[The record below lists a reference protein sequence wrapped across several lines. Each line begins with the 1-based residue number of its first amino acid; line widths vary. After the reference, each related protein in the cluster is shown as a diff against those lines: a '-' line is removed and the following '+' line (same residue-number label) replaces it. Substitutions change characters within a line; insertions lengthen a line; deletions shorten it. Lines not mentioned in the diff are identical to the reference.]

1 MARHRWATGE
11 STPGPDRLDRVL
23 NLNRA
28 ERDTEA
34 EPDTGGEP
42 GAEASWPEFGWTAT
56 TDDGAGDSAD
66 HPTSDSAGSRFS
78 SGVARTG
85 LPLAERG
92 RSGRR
97 WVATRRAALVAAGC
111 ALVVGGWQF
120 VSTDHEDPQVVP
132 IMPPASAGDADSAGG
147 AESPAEAAAPVE
159 EAKDTGA
166 TGQGSGG
173 AQGETVV
180 VHVAGA
186 VQAPGVVETAAG
198 SRVFEVLEKAGGA
211 LPEAELSAVNL
222 AAVVQDG
229 QQILIPRAGEPLPP
243 AGGAPEPEPG
253 TRGSLVNLNTADLP
267 ELEELPRV
275 GPVLAERIVE
285 WRTQHGPFARPEDLD
300 AVPGI
305 GPAMLESL
313 VPLVTV

>member
-11 STPGPDRLDRVL
+11 RTSSPDRLDRVL
-23 NLNRA
+23 NLHSV
-28 ERDTEA
+28 
-34 EPDTGGEP
+34 EPDSDQAWVGADFGGDNSADDRSGSP
-42 GAEASWPEFGWTAT
+42 GPRVA
-56 TDDGAGDSAD
+56 GAGL
-66 HPTSDSAGSRFS
+66 PRGERP
-78 SGVARTG
+78 RT
-85 LPLAERG
+85 
-92 RSGRR
+92 GRR

-111 ALVVGGWQF
+111 ALAVGGWQF
-120 VSTDHEDPQVVP
+120 VSTDREPPEIVP
-132 IMPPASAGDADSAGG
+132 VGPPASAATDAPAGAKPSAG
-147 AESPAEAAAPVE
+147 ATVPAEE
-159 EAKDTGA
+159 EDA
-166 TGQGSGG
+166 TGEAPSAVDAHAG
-173 AQGETVV
+173 TVV

-186 VQAPGVVETAAG
+186 VQAPGVVEAAAG
-198 SRVFEVLEKAGGA
+198 SRVFEVLEKVGGA

-229 QQILIPRAGEPLPP
+229 QQIVIPRVGEPLQPVNAAPVP
-243 AGGAPEPEPG
+243 APG
-253 TRGSLVNLNTADLP
+253 TQGALVNLNTADVTA
-267 ELEELPRV
+267 LEELPGV

>member
-11 STPGPDRLDRVL
+11 RVSSPDRLDRVL

-28 ERDTEA
+28 QTVAETEPVPGAGQNPVEVRAATDGGRDHA
-34 EPDTGGEP
+34 APDGTGRFRQP
-42 GAEASWPEFGWTAT
+42 GAEEPAT
-56 TDDGAGDSAD
+56 PSEDRRRP
-66 HPTSDSAGSRFS
+66 H
-78 SGVARTG
+78 
-85 LPLAERG
+85 
-92 RSGRR
+92 RR

-111 ALVVGGWQF
+111 TLVVGGWQF
-120 VSTDHEDPQVVP
+120 VNTDSKPAEVVP
-132 IMPPASAGDADSAGG
+132 IRPQASGTADPTAGSEASADAS
-147 AESPAEAAAPVE
+147 EAVPVE
-159 EAKDTGA
+159 ETQEAGSSV
-166 TGQGSGG
+166 QGSGS
-173 AQGETVV
+173 AHADTVL

-186 VQAPGVVETAAG
+186 VQAPGVVELAAG
-198 SRVFEVLEKAGGA
+198 SRVFEVLDKAGGA

-229 QQILIPRAGEPLPP
+229 QQILIPRTGEPLQPP
-243 AGGAPEPEPG
+243 AGASAPKQGAQDV
-253 TRGSLVNLNTADLP
+253 LVNLNTADVP